1 MRAVKVDSLKAS
13 VYWTFR
19 SWMHGFPIKHD
30 MSSWTAPYPL
40 SDEYRDELRGNAS
53 RWGFLS
59 PFFKSHGYYLY
70 DYNDRD
76 GFVHSPAYPEPR
88 ARDESVRDPYPYPYR
103 LWEQP
108 HDLVFTAIETFRM
121 WAARDESG
129 REVIIRMISGPTP
142 SDELKIFQRLNST
155 KARAD
160 QRNHTLPVLEY
171 LNFDGFVFVVM
182 PRWGD
187 SFTCDVDQLPFSA
200 VSEIFDL
207 AETLFEGLEFLHE
220 NCISHRDI
228 THGNTVMNVIEPMVF
243 SGRSDMRKPGDVRY
257 AYIDWDAA
265 IIFPEGTDIRSVQ
278 VPREMRTTTISA
290 GLVEGLSNPFKD
302 DVRYLTRALA
312 RYLRVTENEIPS
324 IGIFF
329 EDVLSRDD
337 HNLPSA
343 KECLTKLRDIR
354 ASTSKSVLQSRS
366 LYLHWHRGVALGVTC
381 DRNADQNPPG
391 KMTGFHYPKS
401 PST

>member
-19 SWMHGFPIKHD
+19 SWMHGFPIKQD

-70 DYNDRD
+70 DYNDRV

-129 REVIIRMISGPTP
+129 REVIIRMISGPTS

-160 QRNHTLPVLEY
+160 PRNHTLPVLEY
-171 LNFDGFVFVVM
+171 LTFDGFVFVVM

-220 NCISHRDI
+220 NCIAHRDI

-278 VPREMRTTTISA
+278 VTREIRTTTISA

-302 DVRYLTRALA
+302 DVRFLTKALA

-337 HNLPSA
+337 RNLPSA

-354 ASTSKSVLQSRS
+354 ASTSKSILQSRP
-366 LYLHWHRGVALGVTC
+366 LYLHWHRGVALNVTC
-381 DRNADQNPPG
+381 DRNTDQNPPG